1 MPRTKTLRLPP
12 CPPYDL
18 EATESWLEDLAAR
31 GLHLARD
38 GFFAGVA
45 VFERGEPRTLRY
57 RLDAAPRQAGLMYDN
72 GGEPDPAERE
82 LSAAAGWD
90 YVARRGQ
97 FYIYRAEEAG
107 AAELHTDPA
116 VQALR
121 LRALVRRQR
130 GAVLSM
136 LVWLL
141 LYPLLLLRGRLLL
154 TALELGT
161 PLFLLVC
168 AAALLL
174 LGGSVRAFLSL
185 NALRRRLKNGE
196 APDHKKDWR
205 SGAVRWHLTRFAL
218 AALVCFLA
226 AVLLVRWNA
235 AATREDRRPLEA
247 WAGPLPFASLGELEP
262 ESAFTR
268 EDWLGVSG
276 YSLRA
281 DLLAPVN
288 LRWSEHGEF
297 APPAS
302 GSGGLYAEYHEAAS
316 PWLASRLAEELLR
329 TDRLTA
335 ALPLFWKHT
344 GLTALP
350 LPSGAERFD
359 FAAAYRDGTHFPT
372 LLLQKGCRVL
382 RVTFYRNG
390 ENADE
395 AAWLRR
401 IADAF
406 WEA

>member
-1 MPRTKTLRLPP
+1 MPRKKTLRLPP

-18 EATESWLEDLAAR
+18 EGTESWLEELAAR
-31 GLHLARD
+31 GLHLTPA
-38 GFFAGVA
+38 GFFAGAA
-45 VFERGEPRTLRY
+45 VFEKGEPRALRY
-57 RLDAAPRQAGLMYDN
+57 RLDAAPRQAGLMDDN
-72 GGEPDPAERE
+72 GGDPDPVERE
-82 LSAAAGWD
+82 LRKAAGWD

-97 FYIYRAEEAG
+97 FYIYRAEGDE

-121 LRALVRRQR
+121 LQALVRRQR
-130 GAVLSM
+130 SAALSV

-141 LYPLLLLRGRLLL
+141 LYPVIFLRGRLLL

-174 LGGSVRAFLSL
+174 LVASVRTFLSL

-196 APDHKKDWR
+196 PPDHGKDWR
-205 SGAVRWHLTRFAL
+205 SGAARWYLTHFAL

-226 AVLLVRWNA
+226 VVLLVRWNDA
-235 AATREDRRPLEA
+235 AREERRPLSD

-262 ESAFTR
+262 ESAFS
-268 EDWLGVSG
+268 EKDWLGTDG

-288 LRWSEHGEF
+288 IRWTEHGEF
-297 APPAS
+297 GPPAS
-302 GSGGLYAEYHEAAS
+302 GSGGFYVEYHEAAS
-316 PWLASRLAEELLR
+316 SWLASRLTEELLR
-329 TDRLTA
+329 TDRLMA
-335 ALPLFWKHT
+335 ALPLFWKRT

-359 FAAAYRDGTHFPT
+359 FAAAYRDRTHFPT

-382 RVTFYRNG
+382 HVTFYRNG
-390 ENADE
+390 ETADE
-395 AAWLRR
+395 AAWLDR